1 MEMAHTTDLILLH
14 RWRASRD
21 AEAFRAL
28 AERYAGLVFAAAHR
42 VLRDPSE
49 AEDVAQECF
58 LTLAQARKPPE
69 RNLGAWLHAA
79 AVNRAKNHIRG
90 EVRRRQREQNYD
102 ALQPDHIQTELDDTL
117 AQVDEAIAALD
128 DELRHV
134 IIAHFLEA

>member
-1 MEMAHTTDLILLH
+1 MELTHTTDRILLH

-69 RNLGAWLHAA
+69 RNLGARLNVWPSCFNLRRGALQQGPASRAPRRSLPSPGGLVRIRGPRFAA
-79 AVNRAKNHIRG
+79 ASDRCKG
-90 EVRRRQREQNYD
+90 G
-102 ALQPDHIQTELDDTL
+102 
-117 AQVDEAIAALD
+117 
-128 DELRHV
+128 
-134 IIAHFLEA
+134 